1 MCSLRMSIYRLRF
14 EQKGRRNMQK
24 LRPGG
29 LIFEQRLGELNR
41 DAKVR
46 SSKTFEHGI
55 GDADYFSLAIE
66 QRTAR
71 AAGGGLRVENNFVR
85 KNIAD
90 MPLSD
95 QRTN

>member
-1 MCSLRMSIYRLRF
+1 MRGLRMSIYVLRS
-14 EQKGRRNMQK
+14 EQKGPRNKQK
-24 LRPGG
+24 LRRGG

-41 DAKVR
+41 DAKIR
-46 SSKTFEHGI
+46 SSKTLEHGI
-55 GDADYFSLAIE
+55 GDADHFSLSVE